1 MPCFR
6 ILSTYKTNK
15 GKVCLLYNLVGLF
28 KLQYIHKQK
37 KDKNKKKKQR
47 IFFSCLHTKLETIG
61 ISKITKV
68 IFFS

>member
-37 KDKNKKKKQR
+37 KDKNKKNPEN
-47 IFFSCLHTKLETIG
+47 IFLVFAHKTGDHRNI
-61 ISKITKV
+61 
-68 IFFS
+68 